1 MIFWMRKFWEIR
13 AFNYNQHI
21 ILKMYTNARFQSIG
35 AKSDFGTKF
44 AHNYMNYKTFE
55 INKH

>member
-1 MIFWMRKFWEIR
+1 MRKFWKIR

-21 ILKMYTNARFQSIG
+21 ILKMYANARFQSIG

-44 AHNYMNYKTFE
+44 SHNYMNYETFE
-55 INKH
+55 INKR